1 MISLY
6 WVNLS
11 NVRFSVFPD
20 NTGIDCLR
28 SNPNNLEHGYSS
40 PGTILRELALQL
52 QPERVKLM
60 KAS

>member
-1 MISLY
+1 MLAMI
-6 WVNLS
+6 VGF
-11 NVRFSVFPD
+11 FSGFPD

-52 QPERVKLM
+52 RRERVKLM